1 MAGEAPEHEQV
12 VQAATALDLLALTS
26 SCTEATTGRYSS
38 DVGTTANIPICK
50 LPGAYF
56 WKADMDVDC
65 DGLRTAACN
74 ETTDPWFQNQ
84 TSALTST
91 GGWLDASTLPYV
103 VIPLPSSRFDYRAAG
118 LKLGSVVAVIYN
130 GKINYGAFLDEG
142 PNNIIGESS
151 YAMAK
156 SLGINPDPESGGTDS
171 GVTYIAFTGSNAVVT
186 KNEDHAQAVTIGQ
199 ARATDLVRNAGG
211 GGGTCTPESNATFCA
226 RLGKNCGTVSG
237 TDNCGAARSASC
249 GTCTSPQTCGGGGTS
264 NVCGGGS
271 SGGTGSCSFTV
282 TQNVYD
288 GPAWW
293 GTIAFRNNGPSSSS
307 NWQVS
312 FNVPSGAQCDFAETG
327 WTYSISGN
335 TCTYR
340 KAGTTLASGQ
350 SLSLHYSTNSQSFSA
365 ASNVVVKDST
375 CGAASCTP
383 ESNGAFC
390 ARLGKNC
397 GSVTGADN
405 CGASRTVSSCGSCTS
420 PQTCGGGGKANVC
433 GSPTCTPESNSAF
446 CARVGK
452 NCGSVTGTDNCGAT
466 RTVSSCGSCTSPDTC
481 GGGGKTNVCGSPT
494 GNPLTSGWTQKTF
507 TYSLHHP
514 YDLPVSDRYKFDAA
528 TNTHTFWIYKGDSPL
543 KAGSPTEPRSEM
555 RIQNDYISGNHQFE
569 ADVYVVAGTTGT
581 STMQVFGGTTHAT
594 SFMMHAWSENNGT
607 LKHYGREVLRSNMYN
622 RWFHLNVIHKASSS
636 GIGQVQVYFDGA
648 LVGTF
653 PDDGATTH
661 YFKCGVYG
669 IDGTRSETR
678 FRNIKY
684 WVK

>member
-1 MAGEAPEHEQV
+1 MPNVCG
-12 VQAATALDLLALTS
+12 
-26 SCTEATTGRYSS
+26 CTPT
-38 DVGTTANIPICK
+38 
-50 LPGAYF
+50 
-56 WKADMDVDC
+56 
-65 DGLRTAACN
+65 
-74 ETTDPWFQNQ
+74 
-84 TSALTST
+84 
-91 GGWLDASTLPYV
+91 
-103 VIPLPSSRFDYRAAG
+103 
-118 LKLGSVVAVIYN
+118 
-130 GKINYGAFLDEG
+130 
-142 PNNIIGESS
+142 
-151 YAMAK
+151 
-156 SLGINPDPESGGTDS
+156 
-171 GVTYIAFTGSNAVVT
+171 
-186 KNEDHAQAVTIGQ
+186 
-199 ARATDLVRNAGG
+199 
-211 GGGTCTPESNATFCA
+211 TCTAQ
-226 RLGKNCGTVSG
+226 GKNCGTISDGCGG
-237 TDNCGAARSASC
+237 TLNCGS
-249 GTCTSPQTCGGGGTS
+249 TCPANQTCGGGGTA
-264 NVCGGGS
+264 NVCG
-271 SGGTGSCSFTV
+271 
-282 TQNVYD
+282 
-288 GPAWW
+288 
-293 GTIAFRNNGPSSSS
+293 
-307 NWQVS
+307 
-312 FNVPSGAQCDFAETG
+312 
-327 WTYSISGN
+327 
-335 TCTYR
+335 
-340 KAGTTLASGQ
+340 
-350 SLSLHYSTNSQSFSA
+350 
-365 ASNVVVKDST
+365 
-375 CGAASCTP
+375 CTP
-383 ESNGAFC
+383 TTC
-390 ARLGKNC
+390 AAQGKNC
-397 GSVTGADN
+397 GMISDG
-405 CGASRTVSSCGSCTS
+405 CGKTLDCGDCQGQQS
-420 PQTCGGGGKANVC
+420 CGGGGKANVC

-678 FRNIKY
+678 FRNIKD